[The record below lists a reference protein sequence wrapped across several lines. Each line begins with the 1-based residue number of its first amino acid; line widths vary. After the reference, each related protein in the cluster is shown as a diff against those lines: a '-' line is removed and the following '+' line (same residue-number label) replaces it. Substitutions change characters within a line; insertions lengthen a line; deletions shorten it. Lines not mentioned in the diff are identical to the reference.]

1 MAAMNST
8 INPVK
13 KALYKTVK
21 ELHLRPVQQVKIKF
35 DPFHPNVESVRN
47 LLFFLSIKRVRE
59 SNMKCSLK
67 TEVTNDRSEP
77 QVDLKLASGQKVIF
91 KTSNLTSLEL
101 TREFL
106 NIVNRFD
113 VPVE

>member
-21 ELHLRPVQQVKIKF
+21 ELHLRPVQQKPVVLPVYKK
-35 DPFHPNVESVRN
+35 
-47 LLFFLSIKRVRE
+47 VRE

-67 TEVTNDRSEP
+67 TEVKNNCSEP